1 MGVHIPEYL
10 QDRELVASED
20 LARDPAFWLAHLLLT
35 TGDPDEPTEPYGVD
49 ASAYDA
55 MVDRLSDPERPWPV
69 LRIPFGGGHTA
80 YAVYANEEDENNV
93 EFFVRHPRWG
103 RLGHLG
109 QCGADD
115 ARPGLSWPELRALA
129 TPTQDG
135 GEGLTDPSERLLLLL
150 PMLGDAALPAGA
162 RGIVARALAH
172 CGIRADAA
180 GDLAA
185 TLLGEP
191 DPVGGPRWT
200 VTEAGPVAVCSSS
213 YSPRRVP
220 LALGITPDQA
230 QALATALGG
239 SRVSAVRAPGPPS
252 ASAR

>member
-1 MGVHIPEYL
+1 MGVDVPEYV
-10 QDRELVASED
+10 QDRELVAGEE
-20 LARDPAFWLAHLLLT
+20 LARDPAFWLAHLMLT
-35 TGDPDEPTEPYGVD
+35 IGDPGEPSEPYGVD
-49 ASAYDA
+49 ASAYDE
-55 MVDRLSDPERPWPV
+55 MVERLGDPDLPWPV
-69 LRIPFGGGHTA
+69 LRLRFDGGHTA

-115 ARPGLSWPELRALA
+115 ALPGLSWTELVTLA
-129 TPTQDG
+129 TSTQDA

-150 PMLGDAALPAGA
+150 PILGDADLPAEA
-162 RGIVARALAH
+162 PDTVARALAH

-180 GDLAA
+180 GQLAA
-185 TLLGEP
+185 TLVGEP
-191 DPVGGPRWT
+191 DPARGPRWAAT
-200 VTEAGPVAVCSSS
+200 DANPIPVCSTP

-230 QALATALGG
+230 QALATALG
-239 SRVSAVRAPGPPS
+239 ATPAE
-252 ASAR
+252 